1 MGSEELLLLFP
12 VLLSACQPGDDRRE
26 RLHLGIRHLNVGE
39 PVLFSPPQSN

>member
-12 VLLSACQPGDDRRE
+12 VLLTASQPDDRRE

-39 PVLFSPPQSN
+39 PVLLSPPQSN